1 VYVLTVFSVVL
12 EIVGVPPGHL
22 RGPGDSWILPKHS
35 FERTLPWH
43 DDDETWLLSAASM
56 PMQDRV
62 LLMPAI
68 ADRHAFLWNKKVIQS
83 TDFEVVFAISG
94 SLPRNTQQDGSL
106 AFWMGTEDCTK
117 SFNEKALVEKVLRDR
132 NMDWRVGLKELG
144 YSENGHRPDFKGIAV
159 IFLPFDR
166 DRKLRQTVAAVFSDG
181 TRPIPTPLEDV
192 LKDSR
197 ATVVTGDWLPDKN
210 TASTQVK
217 VRVHADGSIVVSKRQ
232 AGMDHLAGAVWSW
245 APDGQEVKG
254 TFVLQPDNTLSWKG
268 HPNSGRWNVLPGGKL
283 NITLFEANFVLRLEG
298 NRAVQ
303 ELPDFPVR
311 AIAYLGGQEVEDEPW
326 QKLASFPAKTL
337 AVPVPNMFYGFTGYS
352 GTKFGMEVNLNYLGT
367 FNHDPHVVGEDGFS
381 IAQSQ
386 QWKAALA
393 DEARFI
399 DRVSQR
405 EAIERL
411 TKLLADHVAE
421 EGALEEAIRS
431 DLVTLDGRLE
441 HLSAD
446 VGTYL
451 AATEAWSPED
461 GQLHAEAIKNHLG
474 KVKTLLTTGKE
485 VNEAALQQARDA
497 ASRLKDTQSKR
508 MGSADAKQKVQSVVD
523 QSQTVKDYAAAGS
536 SQNQLLFV
544 LIVVCVSVLGAM
556 FFNRMRYYEKKH
568 FI

>member
-1 VYVLTVFSVVL
+1 MRQEHQLHCLESGKLDMLQSGRARAVYVLTVFSVVL

-56 PMQDRV
+56 PMQDFRQT
-62 LLMPAI
+62 LPI
-68 ADRHAFLWNKKVIQS
+68 HAFLWNKKVIQS
-83 TDFEVVFAISG
+83 TDFE
-94 SLPRNTQQDGSL
+94 DGSL

-192 LKDSR
+192 LKEAEAAQAELTSPSCNFSR
-197 ATVVTGDWLPDKN
+197 TPGQRLLCMQSSLPVAPDRSQTGC
-210 TASTQVK
+210 VK
-217 VRVHADGSIVVSKRQ
+217 VNGGICQLGKSSRPKSYWSQAEVRVHADGSIVVSKRQ
-232 AGMDHLAGAVWSW
+232 GMAHLAGAVWSW

-268 HPNSGRWNVLPGGKL
+268 HPNSGRWNTCWQGGKL

-367 FNHDPHVVGEDGFS
+367 FNHDPHVVGEEWRSSGLSGSPTLRRVEDGFS

-411 TKLLADHVAE
+411 TKLLADHVVLGSAVSQ
-421 EGALEEAIRS
+421 GSAMEEA
-431 DLVTLDGRLE
+431 V
-441 HLSAD
+441 
-446 VGTYL
+446 
-451 AATEAWSPED
+451 
-461 GQLHAEAIKNHLG
+461 
-474 KVKTLLTTGKE
+474 
-485 VNEAALQQARDA
+485 
-497 ASRLKDTQSKR
+497 
-508 MGSADAKQKVQSVVD
+508 
-523 QSQTVKDYAAAGS
+523 
-536 SQNQLLFV
+536 
-544 LIVVCVSVLGAM
+544 
-556 FFNRMRYYEKKH
+556 
-568 FI
+568 

>member
-1 VYVLTVFSVVL
+1 
-12 EIVGVPPGHL
+12 
-22 RGPGDSWILPKHS
+22 
-35 FERTLPWH
+35 
-43 DDDETWLLSAASM
+43 LLSAASM
-56 PMQDRV
+56 SMQDRV

-68 ADRHAFLWNKKVIQS
+68 ANRHAFLWNKKVIQS

-132 NMDWRVGLKELG
+132 NMDWKAGLKELG
-144 YSENGHRPDFKGIAV
+144 YSDNGYKPDFKGIAV
-159 IFLPFDR
+159 VFLPFDQ

-197 ATVVTGDWLPDKN
+197 ATVVTSDWLPDKN
-210 TASTQVK
+210 T
-217 VRVHADGSIVVSKRQ
+217 
-232 AGMDHLAGAVWSW
+232 
-245 APDGQEVKG
+245 VKG

-386 QWKAALA
+386 QWKEALA

-411 TKLLADHVAE
+411 TKLLGDHVAE

-485 VNEAALQQARDA
+485 VNEAALQQARAA
-497 ASRLKDTQSKR
+497 ASRLKDTQNKR
-508 MGSADAKQKVQSVVD
+508 MASADAKQKVQSVVD
-523 QSQTVKDYAAAGS
+523 QSQTVKDHAAAGS
-536 SQNQLLFV
+536 SQSQLLFV